1 VRESDEATTDEEES
15 AAVTKPG
22 KQEEP
27 LAFPYLA
34 TTEGREG
41 YELAEEETNTY
52 RVYDFYKRQ
61 AKHHL
66 KQDRELK
73 LLPAY
78 PDLDGGTFGHWGN
91 YNKNGHKDLRWNDMD
106 YGPALA
112 ATYSIDKK
120 KKIGGML
127 SVRLPGG
134 HTVTFNKDTGGYYNA
149 WEGRPYFNP
158 HRWGLIHG
166 VAVPEG
172 VTAVDLSS
180 WFAPISK
187 DGASMSRYLGH
198 YLHGRRVITHYE
210 IGKTR
215 FLDSVSRMG
224 NGCYTR
230 TITATQAGAVTIPFD
245 LKDQWGIKTVGQSL
259 IATKD
264 GVVVAAKSFSKGTQ
278 VVPMREGGKWKSPA
292 NSDAIKL
299 YFYAGSQVEA
309 VIAAIKADR
318 KLDPL
323 QEWTGGGKSN
333 WPERFKEQVSLAR
346 NDKAYVVDRIGV
358 PFKNPW
364 ASMMMFSGIA
374 FDKDGVAYLTTLM
387 GDVWK
392 VSGLGADTK
401 EVTWKRF
408 ATGLNQPFGI
418 RVIDGLPYVL
428 TRGSIVCLK
437 DLNADDEAD
446 YYEDNFNGFSYSP
459 SAHTHTFGFPMDK
472 DRAAYFVSGGGA
484 YKKPW
489 NQPVELLASGLRNAM
504 AVGASREGV
513 FLVGPQEGV
522 WTPSSAVLEIQ
533 KGDYYGMG
541 PNKVSKGSGAPAEIT
556 PAMAYLPRGIDNS
569 TGGFE
574 FPESDR
580 FGPLNGKIIG
590 LSYGYGSWFQI
601 LRNDGYADYGRAQ
614 GAIVPLAGEFRSGVV
629 RGAVHPGDGMFYV
642 VGTDGW
648 GNYALEDG
656 SLERIRY
663 TGKSFPMLEN
673 VHGYENGIEL
683 QFSSKLSGNAAAS
696 TENYFVQQWNYEY
709 SPAYGSLE
717 FSVRQ
722 PAQEGHDRLKVTRAK
737 ILPDGKSV
745 FLEIPDLLP
754 ALQTHIYADLK
765 TADGPLEVNT
775 FATLVHLDK
784 AKPGFAEPLP
794 ELKSRTASLRVRSMK
809 TANERVA
816 GNTANTLE
824 GRIRAGENMFKLFCT
839 GCHGPQ
845 GQGLPNIGPTLNSD
859 WVAGD
864 PAALVKALLHGLTG
878 EIKVNGKLQHFE
890 AGMPAF
896 GEALGDY
903 EIAAIL
909 SFVRSRWSDDKAGVP
924 IEFVRKVRAD
934 EKGKTGPYQAK
945 DLWKTANAK
954 PKTSVGESWVVD
966 SQADWT
972 AARGAAEN
980 VKLAD
985 GFAEPKADKA
995 SFQSVVRTFPTKRKL
1010 SSVVFEQSPVWD
1022 NWEQIDDI
1030 TPQGAGNAYVFLP
1043 VAPGNYYFFATRTWP
1058 KMEYPEG
1065 LARNKRAAFRQEWN
1079 KKHPRG
1085 YHAWHSTD
1093 LKDWKH
1099 LGLVCP
1105 SSCMTTAEYADGKFY
1120 LYYDNPNDENP
1131 HLIID
1136 DDLTDGV
1143 LGKDYGEVFSDPS
1156 HGSDAGI
1163 FRDEDGTFHMIYE
1176 DWSPINARENGWD
1189 SPLAGRV
1196 SSLDGIK
1203 GFKYGEHPPAVD
1215 HRTKPTGKIG
1225 TFTHPAMKISND
1237 GKPLEYEIHEPR
1249 QNAYGDWTLIKVGS
1263 HYHLFGDYDSADHN
1277 KPMRMARFHTD
1288 DLNKEFKWSGEIGKG
1303 FHPDPSVGFAEGK
1316 FYVIIQRATD
1326 FVSPGPWVDGVEA
1339 RAGVDKDGDGTIDEW
1354 TDWQAVKESYSQ
1366 KSGFARIVDVAPAR
1380 VGTDKLPAGQGFA
1393 FEYRTSRLDN
1403 GVQPIMDRV
1412 TLEFDKD

>member
-1 VRESDEATTDEEES
+1 MKSIRTYTLRFSLFLLTTANLGAAVWIPLFDGKSFAGWHQSGGKHKHEVVDGTIVGTSVQNEGNGFMTTDKKYRNFELKFEVKTDRGLNSGCQIRSVPVGRNGHLRGPQVEIGGGRSGFIYGEVMKKADGSPQRWLSPNLADEKSEPIKGAFRVNEWNSFLIRVLGDRYQTYINDVSITDFRFAGMPDAGHIGLQVHGVKKEQDVGKRVRFKNIQLRKLNSKRMPDEDPAEDAES
-15 AAVTKPG
+15 AAVKNSKG
-22 KQEEP
+22 KAAA
-27 LAFPYLA
+27 LAFPYLD
-34 TTEGREG
+34 TSEGREG
-41 YELAEEETNTY
+41 YELADEETNSL

-61 AKHHL
+61 ARHHL
-66 KQDRELK
+66 KQDRDLA

-78 PDLDGGTFGHWGN
+78 PDLDGGEFGHWGN
-91 YNKNGHKDLRWNDMD
+91 YSKNGHKDLRWNDMD

-149 WEGRPYFNP
+149 WEGCPYFNP

-180 WFAPISK
+180 TFAPISQ
-187 DGASMSRYLGH
+187 GGRSMSRYLGH
-198 YLHGRRVITHYE
+198 YLHGKRVITHYE

-215 FLDSVSRMG
+215 FLDSVSRME
-224 NGCYTR
+224 NGCYIR
-230 TITATQAGAVTIPFD
+230 TIAANQAGAVTIPFD
-245 LKDQWGIKTVGQSL
+245 LKDQWDIKTVGKAL
-259 IATKD
+259 IATKE
-264 GVVVAAKSFSKGTQ
+264 GVVVAATAFSNGKQ
-278 VVPMREGGKWKSPA
+278 IAPMRASGKWMSPA

-299 YFYAGSQVEA
+299 YFWEGASDNA
-309 VIAAIKADR
+309 DAALSAIEADR

-323 QEWTGGGKSN
+323 QDWTRGGQPK
-333 WPERFKEQVSLAR
+333 WPERLKEKVRHAR

-358 PFKNPW
+358 PFDNPW
-364 ASMMMFSGIA
+364 ASMMMFSGID
-374 FDKDGVAYLTTLM
+374 FDADGVAYLTTLM

-392 VSGLGADTK
+392 VSGLRTD

-418 RVIDGLPYVL
+418 RLIDGLPYIL

-446 YYEDNFNGFSYSP
+446 YYEDNFNAFSYSP

-472 DRAAYFVSGGGA
+472 DRTAYFLSGGAA

-489 NQPVELLASGLRNAM
+489 NQPVELLASGIRNGM

-533 KGDYYGMG
+533 AGDYYGMG
-541 PNKVSKGSGAPAEIT
+541 PNKVSKGADEIT

-574 FPESDR
+574 FPESAR

-663 TGKSFPMLEN
+663 TGKAFPMLEN

-683 QFSSKLSGNAAAS
+683 RFSAKLSGDAAAAKS
-696 TENYFVQQWNYEY
+696 YFVQQWNYEY

-722 PAQEGHDRLKVTRAK
+722 PGREGHDRVKVQRAK
-737 ILPDGKSV
+737 LLPDGKSV

-784 AKPGFAEPLP
+784 AKPGFAEPVP
-794 ELKSRTASLRVRSMK
+794 ALKSRTASLRVRSMK

-839 GCHGPQ
+839 GCHGPE
-845 GQGLPNIGPTLNSD
+845 GQGLPNIGPTLHSD

-864 PAALVKALLHGLTG
+864 RTALVKALLHGLTG
-878 EIKVNGKLQHFE
+878 EIKINGKLHHFE
-890 AGMPAF
+890 APMPAF

-909 SFVRSRWSDDKAGVP
+909 SFVRTRWSGDKTGVP
-924 IEFVRKVRAD
+924 IDFVRKVRAD
-934 EKGKTGPYQAK
+934 AKGKTEPYEAK
-945 DLWKTANAK
+945 DLWKTH
-954 PKTSVGESWVVD
+954 
-966 SQADWT
+966 
-972 AARGAAEN
+972 
-980 VKLAD
+980 
-985 GFAEPKADKA
+985 
-995 SFQSVVRTFPTKRKL
+995 VRK
-1010 SSVVFEQSPVWD
+1010 
-1022 NWEQIDDI
+1022 
-1030 TPQGAGNAYVFLP
+1030 
-1043 VAPGNYYFFATRTWP
+1043 
-1058 KMEYPEG
+1058 
-1065 LARNKRAAFRQEWN
+1065 
-1079 KKHPRG
+1079 
-1085 YHAWHSTD
+1085 
-1093 LKDWKH
+1093 
-1099 LGLVCP
+1099 
-1105 SSCMTTAEYADGKFY
+1105 
-1120 LYYDNPNDENP
+1120 
-1131 HLIID
+1131 
-1136 DDLTDGV
+1136 
-1143 LGKDYGEVFSDPS
+1143 
-1156 HGSDAGI
+1156 
-1163 FRDEDGTFHMIYE
+1163 
-1176 DWSPINARENGWD
+1176 
-1189 SPLAGRV
+1189 
-1196 SSLDGIK
+1196 
-1203 GFKYGEHPPAVD
+1203 
-1215 HRTKPTGKIG
+1215 
-1225 TFTHPAMKISND
+1225 
-1237 GKPLEYEIHEPR
+1237 
-1249 QNAYGDWTLIKVGS
+1249 
-1263 HYHLFGDYDSADHN
+1263 
-1277 KPMRMARFHTD
+1277 
-1288 DLNKEFKWSGEIGKG
+1288 
-1303 FHPDPSVGFAEGK
+1303 
-1316 FYVIIQRATD
+1316 
-1326 FVSPGPWVDGVEA
+1326 
-1339 RAGVDKDGDGTIDEW
+1339 
-1354 TDWQAVKESYSQ
+1354 
-1366 KSGFARIVDVAPAR
+1366 
-1380 VGTDKLPAGQGFA
+1380 
-1393 FEYRTSRLDN
+1393 
-1403 GVQPIMDRV
+1403 
-1412 TLEFDKD
+1412 